1 MRACSRAGRDVRRK
15 RRHDLRSE
23 RSHGRHGKRGE
34 HMISAYDAADAYD
47 AAADSV
53 AAPNSGTPAAV
64 AARLAAYHRRR
75 RTLFDWMHPAYLA
88 RVPWADRL
96 GACGPAQAES
106 LADALLDEWGMPVP
120 PLAAFNAPETA
131 LALLPAHDCLTVF
144 RLRALV
150 EQAEPLRAWI
160 DRPRRE
166 KLTGWIGARGVNL
179 LFARGRELAG
189 DARPLATRACHAAS
203 VMQVPLD
210 AADGDALAWL
220 GFRLFGRD
228 CRWAPDGPLAIMR
241 LAMPVRD
248 DERALPPPS
257 PPLSLPPSEGSSPSL
272 SIVSQLPDLFPEWP
286 W

>member
-1 MRACSRAGRDVRRK
+1 MTVDPNDRVAGMA
-15 RRHDLRSE
+15 SM
-23 RSHGRHGKRGE
+23 GE
-34 HMISAYDAADAYD
+34 PMMSAYDAADAYD
-47 AAADSV
+47 AAADRV
-53 AAPNSGTPAAV
+53 AAPHGETPAAV

-75 RTLFDWMHPAYLA
+75 RTLFDWMHPAWLA
-88 RVPWADRL
+88 RVPGADRI
-96 GACGPAQAES
+96 GACSPAQAEA

-189 DARPLATRACHAAS
+189 DARSLAARAHHAAA

-210 AADGDALAWL
+210 AADGDDLAWL
-220 GFRLFGRD
+220 GFRLFARD
-228 CRWAPDGPLAIMR
+228 RRWAPGGPLAIMR
-241 LAMPVRD
+241 LAMPARD
-248 DERALPPPS
+248 DGGPLPFP
-257 PPLSLPPSEGSSPSL
+257 SLPPSLPSSEGSSPSL
-272 SIVSQLPDLFPEWP
+272 SIVSQLPDLFPEGSW
-286 W
+286 

>member
-1 MRACSRAGRDVRRK
+1 
-15 RRHDLRSE
+15 
-23 RSHGRHGKRGE
+23 
-34 HMISAYDAADAYD
+34 MISAYDAADAYD
-47 AAADSV
+47 AAADRV
-53 AAPNSGTPAAV
+53 AAPNGDTPAAV

-75 RTLFDWMHPAYLA
+75 RTLFDWMHPACVA
-88 RVPWADRL
+88 RVPCADRL
-96 GACGPAQAES
+96 RACSPAQAEA

-150 EQAEPLRAWI
+150 EHAEPLRAWI
-160 DRPRRE
+160 DRPRRD
-166 KLTGWIGARGVNL
+166 KLTGWIGPRGVKL

-189 DARPLATRACHAAS
+189 DARSLAARAHDAAS

-220 GFRLFGRD
+220 GFRLFERD

-241 LAMPVRD
+241 WAMPARD
-248 DERALPPPS
+248 DDAALPS
-257 PPLSLPPSEGSSPSL
+257 ASFPLSLPSSEGSSPSL
-272 SIVSQLPDLFPEWP
+272 SIVSQLPDLFPEWS

>member
-1 MRACSRAGRDVRRK
+1 M
-15 RRHDLRSE
+15 
-23 RSHGRHGKRGE
+23 
-34 HMISAYDAADAYD
+34 SAYDAYD

-53 AAPNSGTPAAV
+53 AAPNGETPAAV
-64 AARLAAYHRRR
+64 AARLAAYHRHR
-75 RTLFDWMHPAYLA
+75 RTLFDWMHPAHLA
-88 RVPWADRL
+88 RVPCADRL
-96 GACGPAQAES
+96 GACSPAQAGA

-120 PLAAFNAPETA
+120 PLAAFDAAETA

-166 KLTGWIGARGVNL
+166 KLTDWIGARGVDL

-189 DARPLATRACHAAS
+189 DARSLAVRARHAAS
-203 VMQVPLD
+203 IMQVPLD

-220 GFRLFGRD
+220 GFLLFERD
-228 CRWAPDGPLAIMR
+228 CRWAPRGPLAIMR
-241 LAMPVRD
+241 LAMPARD
-248 DERALPPPS
+248 DEATL
-257 PPLSLPPSEGSSPSL
+257 PPLSLSPSLPSSEDSNPSL
-272 SIVSQLPDLFPEWP
+272 SIVSQLPDLFPEWS